1 MANIMAMLLLKVIWT
16 LWNN

>member
-1 MANIMAMLLLKVIWT
+1 MAMLLLKVIWT